1 VNVYDAGSYKIAAD
15 NIGGRAES
23 ACVVYINK
31 APVIDVGPESRLH
44 SAPRTPSSSGAPK
57 MEESQKIIPPRIIRH
72 FQPEQLFNEGQTIIL
87 SCMVEGLPIPQVN
100 QMNQMNTILE
110 FLGLIGFFFIIFLYF
125 TRR

>member
-1 VNVYDAGSYKIAAD
+1 MASSRIKTNYNPSNGIVTIKLEDVNVYDAGSYKIAAD

-31 APVIDVGPESRLH
+31 APVIDVGPESRLQ
-44 SAPRTPSSSGAPK
+44 SAPRTPSSSAPK

-87 SCMVEGLPIPQVN
+87 SCMVEGFPIPQVEIKTKIN
-100 QMNQMNTILE
+100 
-110 FLGLIGFFFIIFLYF
+110 
-125 TRR
+125 